1 MFKHLRASETYCTE
15 YVMQILQCLDLQ
27 NSFACFFQVGDLQR
41 SYAAAKKSE
50 EAFPG
55 HVDTQ
60 QLIKELKQHFAV
72 L

>member
-1 MFKHLRASETYCTE
+1 MYCTE
-15 YVMQILQCLDLQ
+15 CKEYMMQTMQCLDFQ
-27 NSFACFFQVGDLQR
+27 NQFVCVLQVGDLQR
-41 SYAAAKKSE
+41 SYTAAQKSE

-60 QLIKELKQHFAV
+60 QLIKQLKEHFAM

>member
-1 MFKHLRASETYCTE
+1 MSTRNVVHR
-15 YVMQILQCLDLQ
+15 MQRVHTLQCLDFLNQ
-27 NSFACFFQVGDLQR
+27 FVCFLQVGDLQR
-41 SYAAAKKSE
+41 SYTAAQKSE

-60 QLIKELKQHFAV
+60 QLMKQLKEHFAM